1 MITTDVKIMKNFI
14 GDQWVES
21 SSGQMEIVPNPA
33 TGETIAHVPISGQE
47 DVNAAVK
54 AAQEAYEEWHTIPV
68 PNRTRYLFEYL
79 RLLKD
84 NKEELAQI
92 ITLENGKA
100 LNDARG
106 EVQRGIEVVE
116 LATSTPNLMM
126 GDALPSI
133 ATGIDGSI
141 WRYPLGVV
149 AGITPFNFPMMVPLW
164 MYPLAIACGNTFV
177 LKPSERTPILAERLV
192 NLFYEAGFPK
202 GVLNLVH
209 GGKDVVNRML
219 NHEDIE
225 AISFVGSEPVARHVY
240 QTGTAHGKRVQ
251 ALAGAKNHAVVMP
264 DCDLDQTVKGVIGAA
279 FGSSGERCMACSV
292 VAVVDDIAD
301 AFIEKLV
308 AETKRL
314 KVGDGSEEDNFVG
327 PLIRE
332 SHKQN
337 VLVYIDTG
345 IEEGADLLVD
355 GRDIK
360 EEVPNGYYVG
370 ATIFDNVKE
379 DMKIWQ
385 DEIFAPVL
393 SIVRVKDLDEGIEL
407 TNKSKFANGAVIYT
421 SHGKSAQKFRDKID
435 AGMVG
440 INVNVPAP
448 MAFFAFAGNKASFFG
463 DLGTNGKDGVQFYT
477 RKKVVTERWF

>member
-1 MITTDVKIMKNFI
+1 MITSELKVMKNFI
-14 GDQWVES
+14 GDKWVDS
-21 SSGQMEIVPNPA
+21 SSTETNEVPNPA
-33 TGETIAHVPISGQE
+33 TGEIIAQVPISNKE
-47 DVNAAVK
+47 DVDKAVQAA
-54 AAQEAYEEWHTIPV
+54 AEAYPGWADTPV
-68 PNRTRYLFEYL
+68 PNRS
-79 RLLKD
+79 RLLFKYLELLRE
-84 NKEELAQI
+84 NKQELAEI
-92 ITLENGKA
+92 ITMENGKA
-100 LNDARG
+100 IKDAQG

-126 GDALPSI
+126 GDALPAI

-177 LKPSERTPILAERLV
+177 LKTSERTPILAERLV
-192 NLFYEAGFPK
+192 DLFYQSGFPK

-209 GGKDVVNRML
+209 GGKDVVDRML
-219 NHEDIE
+219 DHPDIE
-225 AISFVGSEPVARHVY
+225 AVSFVGSEPVAKHVY
-240 QTGTAHGKRVQ
+240 ETGTANGKRVQ

-264 DCDLDQTVKGVIGAA
+264 DCNLEKTVQGVIGAA

-301 AFIEKLV
+301 EFMDKLL
-308 AETKRL
+308 AESKKL
-314 KVGDGSEEDNFVG
+314 KVGDGRDENNFVG

-332 SHKQN
+332 SHKER
-337 VLVYIDTG
+337 VLGYIAAG
-345 IEEGADLLVD
+345 ESEGAELKLD
-355 GRDIK
+355 GRNIK
-360 EEVPNGYYVG
+360 EDTPEGYYVG
-370 ATIFDNVKE
+370 ATIFDHVTPE
-379 DMKIWQ
+379 MKIWQ

-393 SIVRVKDLDEGIEL
+393 SVVRVGSLEEGIAL
-407 TNKSKFANGAVIYT
+407 TNQSKFANGAVIYT
-421 SHGKSAQKFRDKID
+421 SNGKHAQQFRDQID